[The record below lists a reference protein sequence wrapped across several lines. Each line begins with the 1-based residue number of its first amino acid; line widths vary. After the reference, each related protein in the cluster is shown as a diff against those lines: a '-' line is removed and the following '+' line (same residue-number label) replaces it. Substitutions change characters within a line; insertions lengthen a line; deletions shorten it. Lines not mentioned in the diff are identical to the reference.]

1 MKNIFFALVFL
12 LPFQI
17 FAAAHVGLVLVQKGE
32 ATISDSNSNVQSALK
47 VGSKVSEGSLIKTG
61 PDGFLKIV
69 MTDKNVI
76 VVTAGTQMTIKSY
89 KLKKSVDIQLDA
101 GSLRHQVIQKYD
113 GQNNKYE
120 IKMPIAVIGV
130 RGTDFI
136 SEYDLDKTE
145 AVLCTL
151 EGKSWFKAD
160 QFDKTIE
167 TEKNEFI
174 RYKLGSAEPVKKAVN
189 PEWLSKALIKH
200 AVD

>member
-1 MKNIFFALVFL
+1 MKNTFFAILFVI
-12 LPFQI
+12 PFKI
-17 FAAAHVGLVLVQKGE
+17 LAASPVGLVLVQKGE
-32 ATISDSNSNVQSALK
+32 ATISDNNVQAALK

-89 KLKKSVDIQLDA
+89 KLKKSVDIQLDT
-101 GSLRHQVIQKYD
+101 GSLRHQVNQKYD
-113 GQNNKYE
+113 GVKNKYE
-120 IKMPIAVIGV
+120 VKTPIAVIGV

-136 SEYDLDKTE
+136 SEYDLAKTE

-160 QFDKTIE
+160 QSDKIIE

-174 RYKLGSAEPVKKAVN
+174 RYKLGSGDPAKKAVN
-189 PEWLSKALIKH
+189 PEWLNKALLKH